1 MASSRAILDDLLAR
15 RILVLDGAMGTTIQR
30 QGLTDGD
37 YRGDR
42 FGRHSRNLLGN
53 HDVLCLTRPDLV
65 SRIHHAY
72 LEAGADIIETNTFSS
87 TAVVQ
92 AGYELETL
100 AYELNSTGA
109 QLAKAAA
116 RQWSTRTPDKPRFV
130 AGSIGP
136 TNWKLSQPASVS
148 APAGPVMT
156 VDRMRDAFR
165 DQVRGL
171 IDGGC
176 DLLLVETIVDP
187 LNAQTAIEAIE
198 AVLEGRDHEV
208 PVMLS
213 VTLDTSGGHTLAGQT
228 LEAFWASVVDAH
240 PFAVGINC
248 SFGARRMMP
257 ALADLARV
265 SDTWV
270 SCHPS
275 AGVPDAFGRYDEQPA
290 ETALLIREAAQQGL
304 LNIAGGCCG
313 TTDEHIRA
321 IANVVK
327 DMSPR
332 RLPRAQ
338 RR

>member
-1 MASSRAILDDLLAR
+1 MPSLRAILDDLLAR
-15 RILVLDGAMGTTIQR
+15 RILVLDGAMGTMIQR
-30 QGLTDGD
+30 QGLTEAD

-53 HDVLCLTRPDLV
+53 HDVLCLRGRISSRESIMRTSKRERISSRPTR
-65 SRIHHAY
+65 SRSRR
-72 LEAGADIIETNTFSS
+72 SS
-87 TAVVQ
+87 RQ
-92 AGYELETL
+92 AMSWRSL

-109 QLAKAAA
+109 QLAKVAA

-198 AVLEGRDHEV
+198 AVVEGRDHEV

-228 LEAFWASVVDAH
+228 LDAFWASVVDAH
-240 PFAVGINC
+240 PFVDRHQLFR
-248 SFGARRMMP
+248 S
-257 ALADLARV
+257 ARV
-265 SDTWV
+265 
-270 SCHPS
+270 
-275 AGVPDAFGRYDEQPA
+275 A
-290 ETALLIREAAQQGL
+290 
-304 LNIAGGCCG
+304 
-313 TTDEHIRA
+313 
-321 IANVVK
+321 
-327 DMSPR
+327 
-332 RLPRAQ
+332 
-338 RR
+338 

>member
-1 MASSRAILDDLLAR
+1 M
-15 RILVLDGAMGTTIQR
+15 
-30 QGLTDGD
+30 
-37 YRGDR
+37 
-42 FGRHSRNLLGN
+42 
-53 HDVLCLTRPDLV
+53 
-65 SRIHHAY
+65 
-72 LEAGADIIETNTFSS
+72 
-87 TAVVQ
+87 
-92 AGYELETL
+92 L

-148 APAGPVMT
+148 APAGPVLT

-187 LNAQTAIEAIE
+187 LNTQTAIEAIE
-198 AVLEGRDHEV
+198 AVVEGRDHEV

-228 LEAFWASVVDAH
+228 LDAFWTSVVDAH

-248 SFGARRMMP
+248 SFGGRRMMP
-257 ALADLARV
+257 GLADLARV
-265 SDTWV
+265 SDTGELY
-270 SCHPS
+270 PS
-275 AGVPDAFGRYDEQPA
+275 AACQTPA
-290 ETALLIREAAQQGL
+290 ALRRKPPRRPTIVRRAEGL

-313 TTDEHIRA
+313 STTSTPG
-321 IANVVK
+321 IATW
-327 DMSPR
+327 
-332 RLPRAQ
+332 
-338 RR
+338 